1 MCIRLADERDIYEK
15 YQRQCLSRA
24 LKSLFAVIIEKSQ
37 DINCSNIPD
46 WVSEKEREDI
56 RNSKREKNGL
66 RKFLCLLMKQS
77 FERMHD
83 WLIHSKLDEDTKSKV
98 QKKYEELSICGSKEE
113 KCFRCNLFD
122 TICVTR
128 IADHLFELG
137 VLSDR
142 HFAELIET
150 CNETGSQENDWI
162 LIISLCRNSDKTLKP
177 LKIAISKFL
186 TNEIYKG
193 EGNGKFEHH
202 KILTEMESLDGD
214 GQDPFICR
222 CVKHNQQFLNQNQ
235 VSMIGVHMSPRIK
248 TRDSECSTDQLK
260 NAENSTDEVVVEDT
274 GAMSSTNLLHAVAL
288 YQSVSDSNSLD
299 KEKRPV
305 DFERCHS
312 GPFSQENATAAQ
324 AHNYQNSVCSKCGAA
339 ERTNDQGLTVSAHQV
354 FLGSQIT
361 QVINS
366 KCQREDDSDEAMS
379 TDL

>member
-1 MCIRLADERDIYEK
+1 MCIRLADERDAYEK

-46 WVSEKEREDI
+46 WVGEKERADI
-56 RNSKREKNGL
+56 INSKRENNGL
-66 RKFLCLLMKQS
+66 RKFLCLLMNQS

-98 QKKYEELSICGSKEE
+98 QKKYEELSICDTKEE

-142 HFAELIET
+142 RFAELIET

-162 LIISLCRNSDKTLKP
+162 LIISHCRNSYKTLKP

-193 EGNGKFEHH
+193 EGNRKFEHH

-222 CVKHNQQFLNQNQ
+222 CVKHNQHFLNQNQ
-235 VSMIGVHMSPRIK
+235 ESMIEVHMSPRTK
-248 TRDSECSTDQLK
+248 TRGSECCTGQLR
-260 NAENSTDEVVVEDT
+260 NTENSTDEVVVEDID
-274 GAMSSTNLLHAVAL
+274 AMSSADLLHADAL
-288 YQSVSDSNSLD
+288 YPSASDSNSLD
-299 KEKRPV
+299 KRPV
-305 DFERCHS
+305 DFERCH
-312 GPFSQENATAAQ
+312 GGLFSQENAAAAQ
-324 AHNYQNSVCSKCGAA
+324 AHNYQNNVCSKCGATA
-339 ERTNDQGLTVSAHQV
+339 KTNDQGLTVSAHQV
-354 FLGSQIT
+354 FLGSHIT
-361 QVINS
+361 QVISS
-366 KCQREDDSDEAMS
+366 KCEREDDSDEVMS
-379 TDL
+379 TNL